1 MSVMIAPYPIRI
13 FSLLALIVP
22 VLAEN
27 DDHGNTPAESLEATV
42 ITASRLQQAFKDT
55 PYFAQELTRQNLDE
69 ELARTLPDALRTI
82 PGVMIQKTTHAHGS
96 PYIRGFTGRQNLL
109 LVDGIRM
116 NNATWREGPVQY
128 WNTFDQFNLARLEV
142 IKSQGS
148 IQYGSDAL
156 GGTVN
161 LISKDSGFREQSG
174 NFSEGMSH
182 YRFDT
187 NSQSQVGRL
196 ETRIGQGGK
205 WGICLGASLK
215 DFGDIKDS
223 ALGRMEG
230 TGYTEKAFDMKFEAA
245 LSTRSTFTLAHQYL
259 NQDDV
264 SRWHRTL
271 NNPGWNRGKYVTQ
284 PGSFISDDYD
294 QERSLTYARL
304 EGASDQGL
312 VNRYSATISFQQTQ
326 DSTFQIRN
334 LGDIRSQVIDLQT
347 FGFDLSLES
356 EIGQG
361 TLAYGFDY
369 YRDEIQASGTRT
381 GPRDNRPLADDS
393 SYDLLGIY
401 AQYQWQPIERL
412 TLTPG
417 ARYSYA
423 RAELGE
429 YLVAGVPASS
439 DEAWDDLVFEF
450 RGLYEM
456 TETTSIFGGFSQAF
470 RAPNV
475 NDLTGNVVSGSG
487 INNLGSLNI
496 QPEKTITYELG
507 TRYTT
512 EEISLQ
518 IAGYYTELDGLIG
531 RRVTDSAGT
540 EVLSNAEDGY
550 IFGIEAE
557 FAWRFAR
564 DWEWR
569 IFGSAMDSKV
579 KTADAPGG
587 EPIRRAAPVMGG
599 TSLRWTSPDHPLWI
613 EARIQAA
620 ATADRLAA
628 ADIRD
633 DTRFP
638 TNGTPSFIIPSLYA
652 GYAVNGNFDVTLGL
666 ENLTDE
672 DYRFHG
678 SGQNETGFNAIVGV
692 TARW

>member
-1 MSVMIAPYPIRI
+1 MAKIKCIRFVGI
-13 FSLLALIVP
+13 LVLITSALGEESTNDSAVP
-22 VLAEN
+22 
-27 DDHGNTPAESLEATV
+27 GILETTV
-42 ITASRLQQAFKDT
+42 ITASRLQQAIKNS
-55 PYFAQELTRQNLDE
+55 PYTAHELTRQDLDE
-69 ELARTLPDALRTI
+69 QLFRTLPDALRNI
-82 PGVMIQKTTHAHGS
+82 PGVMIQKTTHGHGS

-116 NNATWREGPVQY
+116 NNSSWRNGPVQY
-128 WNTFDQFNLARLEV
+128 WNTFDQFNLAQLEV

-161 LISKDSGFREQSG
+161 LLSKDSGFRGESG
-174 NFSEGMSH
+174 NFLHGMTH
-182 YRFDT
+182 YRYDT
-187 NSQSQVGRL
+187 NSRSQAGRL
-196 ETRIGQGGK
+196 ETRFGEGGK
-205 WGICLGASLK
+205 WGVTLGTSVK
-215 DFGDIKDS
+215 DFGDIRDS
-223 ALGRMEG
+223 AVGRMEG
-230 TGYTEKAFDMKFEAA
+230 TGYPEQAFDMKFEAA
-245 LSTRSTFTLAHQYL
+245 INESSTFTFAHQYL

-264 SRWHRTL
+264 SRWHRTR
-271 NNPGWNRGKYVTQ
+271 NNPGWTHGSHITQ
-284 PGSFISDDYD
+284 PGTFISDNYD

-304 EGASDQGL
+304 EGTNDQSFIS
-312 VNRYSATISFQQTQ
+312 RYSTTVSYQKTQ

-334 LGDIRSQVIDLQT
+334 PADVRSQVIDLQT

-381 GPRDNRPLADDS
+381 GRPDNRPLADDS
-393 SYDLLGIY
+393 SYDLLGLY
-401 AQYQWQPIERL
+401 AQYQWQPNERL

-417 ARYSYA
+417 MRYSYA

-429 YLVAGVPASS
+429 YLIGGVPTSS
-439 DEAWDDLVFEF
+439 DNSWDDTVFEL
-450 RGLYEM
+450 RGLYEL
-456 TETTSIFGGFSQAF
+456 TDTTSIFGGVSQAF

-475 NDLTGNVVSGSG
+475 NDLTGNIVSGSG

-496 QPEKTITYELG
+496 QPEQTITYELG
-507 TRYTT
+507 TRYAN
-512 EEISLQ
+512 EEMSFQ
-518 IAGYYTELDGLIG
+518 VAGYYTSLEGLIG
-531 RRVTDSAGT
+531 RRATSIPGT
-540 EVLSNAEDGY
+540 EVLSNADDGY
-550 IFGIEAE
+550 VFGIEAE
-557 FAWRFAR
+557 FAWRFAS

-569 IFGSAMDSKV
+569 IFGSAMDSNV
-579 KTADAPGG
+579 ETADAPGG

-599 TSLRWTSPDHPLWI
+599 TSLRWTSPDHPFWI

-628 ADIRD
+628 ADVRD

-652 GYAVNGNFDVTLGL
+652 GYTINENLDVTLAL
-666 ENLTDE
+666 ENLTNE

-678 SGQNETGFNAIVGV
+678 SGQNETGFNAMVGI